1 MVSFHCAQFLTSANA
16 LAGCPPDLGAEVAF
30 AGRSNA
36 GKSSALNVITN
47 RRALARISK
56 TPGRTQLINFFTLS
70 EEERLVDLPGY
81 GYARVP
87 ARVRAHWRQLMGDY
101 FQHRQSLA
109 GLIVIMD
116 VRRPLMP
123 YDQQMLAYG
132 GAAGLPMHILLTK
145 ADKLSRGA
153 ASGVLQK
160 TRAQLDPRVTMQL
173 FSALKNTG
181 VDEAREHIGAWLDN
195 GNAQSKEKD
204 PDAD

>member
-1 MVSFHCAQFLTSANA
+1 MVSLNSAEFLTSANA
-16 LAGCPPDLGAEVAF
+16 LSGCPEDTGHEVAF

-56 TPGRTQLINFFTLS
+56 TPGRTQLLNFF
-70 EEERLVDLPGY
+70 EVAAHARLVDLPGY

-87 ARVRAHWRQLMGDY
+87 ARVRAHWRSLMGEY
-101 FQHRQSLA
+101 FQQRQSLA
-109 GLIVIMD
+109 GLVVIMD

-123 YDQQMLAYG
+123 YDQQMLGYG
-132 GAAGLPMHILLTK
+132 GEAGLDMHILLTK

-153 ASGVLQK
+153 GSGVLQK
-160 TRAQLDPRVTMQL
+160 TRAQLDPRVTIQL

-181 VDEAREHIGAWLDN
+181 LDEARERIANWL
-195 GNAQSKEKD
+195 SLKEKD
-204 PDAD
+204 LDAD

>member
-1 MVSFHCAQFLTSANA
+1 MVSFHSAEFLTSANA
-16 LAGCPPDLGAEVAF
+16 LEGCPPDRGAEVAF

-56 TPGRTQLINFFTLS
+56 TPGRTQLINFFSVAPET
-70 EEERLVDLPGY
+70 RLVDLPGY

-87 ARVRAHWRQLMGDY
+87 ARVRAHWRQLMGSY
-101 FQHRQSLA
+101 FQERQSLA
-109 GLIVIMD
+109 GLMVIMD

-123 YDQQMLAYG
+123 FDLQMLAYG
-132 GAAGLPMHILLTK
+132 GAAGLPMHVLLTK

-160 TRAQLDPRVTMQL
+160 TRAQLDPRVTIQL

-181 VDEAREHIGAWLDN
+181 VEQARAQIAVWLGAS
-195 GNAQSKEKD
+195 GEVQKEKD
-204 PDAD
+204 PGAN